1 MHYGMAI
8 DLQLCF
14 GCTECAVACKSN
26 NNLPNNMWW
35 NRVLTDGGD
44 YPDTAKGTYP
54 QVCMAHYPV
63 GCQHCANPACA
74 KVCPVGATWR
84 DEKTGIVVQDVDKC
98 IRLPHVHGRLPLQR
112 PARSTGKS
120 RPTPLTSPWRLRCP
134 QARCRRGGEVHLLR
148 QPPCTRRRAR
158 LHGALPR
165 TSAVLGRSGRSW
177 QRRVSRDRRTSH
189 RSLAGRQ
196 RHGAFRVLLGVKECL
211 ND

>member
-54 QVCMAHYPV
+54 QVCMAHYTV

-98 IRLPHVHGRLPLQR
+98 IGCRMCMGACPYSARTFNWEEPAYAVDFPLGDFDAPKHVAGAVEKCTFCANRLARGEEPACMEHCPGR
-112 PARSTGKS
+112 ARYWGDLDDPGSDVSRAIAG
-120 RPTPLTSPWRLRCP
+120 RPTVRLLEDKGTEP
-134 QARCRRGGEVHLLR
+134 SVYY
-148 QPPCTRRRAR
+148 
-158 LHGALPR
+158 
-165 TSAVLGRSGRSW
+165 
-177 QRRVSRDRRTSH
+177 
-189 RSLAGRQ
+189 LA
-196 RHGAFRVLLGVKECL
+196 
-211 ND
+211 

>member
-98 IRLPHVHGRLPLQR
+98 IGCRMCMGACPYSARTFNWEEPAYAVDFPLGDFDAPKHVAGAVEKCTFCANRLARGEEPACMEHCPGR
-112 PARSTGKS
+112 ARYWGDLDDPGSDVSRAIAG
-120 RPTPLTSPWRLRCP
+120 RPTVRLLEDKGTEP
-134 QARCRRGGEVHLLR
+134 SVYY
-148 QPPCTRRRAR
+148 
-158 LHGALPR
+158 
-165 TSAVLGRSGRSW
+165 
-177 QRRVSRDRRTSH
+177 
-189 RSLAGRQ
+189 LA
-196 RHGAFRVLLGVKECL
+196 
-211 ND
+211 

>member
-98 IRLPHVHGRLPLQR
+98 IGCRMCMGACPYSARTFNWEEPAYAVDFPLGDFDAPKHVAGAVEMCTFCANRLARGEEPACMEHCPGR
-112 PARSTGKS
+112 ARYWGDLDDPGSDVSRAIAG
-120 RPTPLTSPWRLRCP
+120 RPTVRLLEDKGTEP
-134 QARCRRGGEVHLLR
+134 SVYY
-148 QPPCTRRRAR
+148 
-158 LHGALPR
+158 
-165 TSAVLGRSGRSW
+165 
-177 QRRVSRDRRTSH
+177 
-189 RSLAGRQ
+189 LA
-196 RHGAFRVLLGVKECL
+196 
-211 ND
+211 

>member
-54 QVCMAHYPV
+54 QVSMAHYPV

-98 IRLPHVHGRLPLQR
+98 IGCRMCMAACPYTGVRSFNWEEPKYAVDEAFGDADVPRHQKHVVEKCTFCYQR
-112 PARSTGKS
+112 IAKGDDPACME
-120 RPTPLTSPWRLRCP
+120 LCP
-134 QARCRRGGEVHLLR
+134 G
-148 QPPCTRRRAR
+148 RAR
-158 LHGALPR
+158 TWGDLDDPSSEVAKLVREREHMQLLPER
-165 TSAVLGRSGRSW
+165 GTKPSVYY
-177 QRRVSRDRRTSH
+177 
-189 RSLAGRQ
+189 
-196 RHGAFRVLLGVKECL
+196 LL
-211 ND
+211 

>member
-54 QVCMAHYPV
+54 QVSMAHYPV

-98 IRLPHVHGRLPLQR
+98 IGCRMCMGACPYSARTFNWEEPAYAVDFPLGDFDAPKHVAGAVEKCAFCANRLARGEEPACMEHCPGR
-112 PARSTGKS
+112 ARYWGDLDDPGSDVSRAIAG
-120 RPTPLTSPWRLRCP
+120 RPTVRLLEDKGTEP
-134 QARCRRGGEVHLLR
+134 SVYY
-148 QPPCTRRRAR
+148 
-158 LHGALPR
+158 
-165 TSAVLGRSGRSW
+165 
-177 QRRVSRDRRTSH
+177 
-189 RSLAGRQ
+189 LA
-196 RHGAFRVLLGVKECL
+196 
-211 ND
+211 

>member
-54 QVCMAHYPV
+54 QVSMAHYPV

-98 IRLPHVHGRLPLQR
+98 IGCRMCMGACPYSARTFNWEEPAYAVDFPLGDFDAPKHVAGAVEKCTFCANRLARGEEPACMEHCPGR
-112 PARSTGKS
+112 ARYWGDLDDPGSDVSRAIAG
-120 RPTPLTSPWRLRCP
+120 RPTVRLLEDKGTEP
-134 QARCRRGGEVHLLR
+134 SVYY
-148 QPPCTRRRAR
+148 
-158 LHGALPR
+158 
-165 TSAVLGRSGRSW
+165 
-177 QRRVSRDRRTSH
+177 
-189 RSLAGRQ
+189 LA
-196 RHGAFRVLLGVKECL
+196 
-211 ND
+211 

>member
-54 QVCMAHYPV
+54 QVSMAHYPV

-98 IRLPHVHGRLPLQR
+98 IGCRMCMGACPYSARTFNWEEPAYAVDFPLGDFDAPKHVAGVVEKCTFCANRLARGEEPACMEHCPGR
-112 PARSTGKS
+112 ARYWGDLDDPGSDVSRAIAG
-120 RPTPLTSPWRLRCP
+120 RPTVRLLEDKGTEP
-134 QARCRRGGEVHLLR
+134 SVYY
-148 QPPCTRRRAR
+148 
-158 LHGALPR
+158 
-165 TSAVLGRSGRSW
+165 
-177 QRRVSRDRRTSH
+177 
-189 RSLAGRQ
+189 LA
-196 RHGAFRVLLGVKECL
+196 
-211 ND
+211 

>member
-54 QVCMAHYPV
+54 QVSMAHYPV
-63 GCQHCANPACA
+63 GCQHGANPACA

-98 IRLPHVHGRLPLQR
+98 IGCRMCMGACPYSARTFNWEEPAYAVDFPLGDFDAPKHVAGAVEKCTFCANRLARGEEPACMEHCPGR
-112 PARSTGKS
+112 ARYWGDLDDPGSDVSRAIAG
-120 RPTPLTSPWRLRCP
+120 RPTVRLLEDKGTEP
-134 QARCRRGGEVHLLR
+134 SVYY
-148 QPPCTRRRAR
+148 
-158 LHGALPR
+158 
-165 TSAVLGRSGRSW
+165 
-177 QRRVSRDRRTSH
+177 
-189 RSLAGRQ
+189 LA
-196 RHGAFRVLLGVKECL
+196 
-211 ND
+211 

>member
-63 GCQHCANPACA
+63 GCHHYSNPACA
-74 KVCPVGATWR
+74 KVCPVGSTCR

-98 IRLPHVHGRLPLQR
+98 IGCRMCMGACPYSARTFNWEEPAYAVDFPLGDFDAPKHVAGAVEKCTFCANRLARGEEPACMEHCPGR
-112 PARSTGKS
+112 ARYWGDLDDPGSDVSRAIAG
-120 RPTPLTSPWRLRCP
+120 RPTVRLLEDKGTEP
-134 QARCRRGGEVHLLR
+134 SVYY
-148 QPPCTRRRAR
+148 
-158 LHGALPR
+158 
-165 TSAVLGRSGRSW
+165 
-177 QRRVSRDRRTSH
+177 
-189 RSLAGRQ
+189 LA
-196 RHGAFRVLLGVKECL
+196 
-211 ND
+211 

>member
-98 IRLPHVHGRLPLQR
+98 IGCRMCMGACPYSARTFNWEEPAYAVDFPLGDFDAPKHVAGAVEKCTFCANRLARGEEPACMEHCPGR
-112 PARSTGKS
+112 ARYWGDLDDPGSDVSRAIAG
-120 RPTPLTSPWRLRCP
+120 RPTVRLLEDKGTEP
-134 QARCRRGGEVHLLR
+134 SVYYWA
-148 QPPCTRRRAR
+148 
-158 LHGALPR
+158 
-165 TSAVLGRSGRSW
+165 
-177 QRRVSRDRRTSH
+177 
-189 RSLAGRQ
+189 
-196 RHGAFRVLLGVKECL
+196 
-211 ND
+211 

>member
-54 QVCMAHYPV
+54 QVSMAHYPV

-98 IRLPHVHGRLPLQR
+98 IGCRMCMGACPYSARTFNWEEPAYAVDFPLGDFDAPKHVAGAVEKCTFCANRLARGEE
-112 PARSTGKS
+112 PACMEH
-120 RPTPLTSPWRLRCP
+120 CP
-134 QARCRRGGEVHLLR
+134 G
-148 QPPCTRRRAR
+148 RAR
-158 LHGALPR
+158 YWGDLDDPSSEVSQLIQSREHMQLLPER
-165 TSAVLGRSGRSW
+165 GTNPSTYYLV
-177 QRRVSRDRRTSH
+177 
-189 RSLAGRQ
+189 
-196 RHGAFRVLLGVKECL
+196 
-211 ND
+211 

>member
-98 IRLPHVHGRLPLQR
+98 IGCRMCMGACPYSARTFNWEEPAYAVDFPLGDFDAPKHVAGAVEKCTFCANRLARGEEPACMEHCPGR
-112 PARSTGKS
+112 ARYWGDLDDPSSDVSRAIAG
-120 RPTPLTSPWRLRCP
+120 RPTVRLLEDKGTEP
-134 QARCRRGGEVHLLR
+134 SVYY
-148 QPPCTRRRAR
+148 
-158 LHGALPR
+158 
-165 TSAVLGRSGRSW
+165 
-177 QRRVSRDRRTSH
+177 
-189 RSLAGRQ
+189 LA
-196 RHGAFRVLLGVKECL
+196 
-211 ND
+211 

>member
-26 NNLPNNMWW
+26 NNLPNKMWW

-54 QVCMAHYPV
+54 QVTMAHYPI

-98 IRLPHVHGRLPLQR
+98 IGCRMCMGACPYSARTFNWEEPAYAVDFPLGDFDAPKHVAGVVEKCTFCANRLARGEEPACMEHCPGR
-112 PARSTGKS
+112 ARYWGDLDDPYSDVSRAIAG
-120 RPTPLTSPWRLRCP
+120 RPTVRLLEDKGTEP
-134 QARCRRGGEVHLLR
+134 SVYY
-148 QPPCTRRRAR
+148 
-158 LHGALPR
+158 
-165 TSAVLGRSGRSW
+165 
-177 QRRVSRDRRTSH
+177 
-189 RSLAGRQ
+189 LA
-196 RHGAFRVLLGVKECL
+196 
-211 ND
+211 

>member
-54 QVCMAHYPV
+54 QVSMAHYPV

-98 IRLPHVHGRLPLQR
+98 IGCRMCMGACPYSARTFNWEEPAYAVDFPLGDFDAPSTLPAWWRSAPSAPTALHAAKSPPAWSTAPDERGTGAIWTIPTATCR
-112 PARSTGKS
+112 ARSQDVPPFACWKTK
-120 RPTPLTSPWRLRCP
+120 
-134 QARCRRGGEVHLLR
+134 ARSL
-148 QPPCTRRRAR
+148 PCTTWRK
-158 LHGALPR
+158 
-165 TSAVLGRSGRSW
+165 
-177 QRRVSRDRRTSH
+177 
-189 RSLAGRQ
+189 
-196 RHGAFRVLLGVKECL
+196 GVPQ
-211 ND
+211 

>member
-54 QVCMAHYPV
+54 QVSMAHYPV

-98 IRLPHVHGRLPLQR
+98 IGCRMCMGACPG
-112 PARSTGKS
+112 
-120 RPTPLTSPWRLRCP
+120 RLRCP
-134 QARCRRGGEVHLLR
+134 QAHCRRGGEVHLLR

-165 TSAVLGRSGRSW
+165 ASAVLGRSGRSR

>member
-98 IRLPHVHGRLPLQR
+98 IGCRMCMGACPYSARTFNWEEPAYAVDFPLGDFDAPKHVAGVVEKCTFCANRLARGEEPACMEHCPGR
-112 PARSTGKS
+112 ARYWGDLDDPGSDVSRAIAG
-120 RPTPLTSPWRLRCP
+120 RPTVRLLEDKGTEP
-134 QARCRRGGEVHLLR
+134 
-148 QPPCTRRRAR
+148 
-158 LHGALPR
+158 
-165 TSAVLGRSGRSW
+165 
-177 QRRVSRDRRTSH
+177 
-189 RSLAGRQ
+189 SLYYLA
-196 RHGAFRVLLGVKECL
+196 
-211 ND
+211 

>member
-54 QVCMAHYPV
+54 QVSMAHYPV

-98 IRLPHVHGRLPLQR
+98 IGWRMCMGACPYSARTFNWEEPAYAVDFPLGDFDAPKHVAGAVEKCTFCANRLARGEEPACMEHCPGR
-112 PARSTGKS
+112 ARYWGDLDDPGSDVSRAIAG
-120 RPTPLTSPWRLRCP
+120 RPTVRLLEDKGTEP
-134 QARCRRGGEVHLLR
+134 SVYY
-148 QPPCTRRRAR
+148 
-158 LHGALPR
+158 
-165 TSAVLGRSGRSW
+165 
-177 QRRVSRDRRTSH
+177 
-189 RSLAGRQ
+189 LA
-196 RHGAFRVLLGVKECL
+196 
-211 ND
+211 